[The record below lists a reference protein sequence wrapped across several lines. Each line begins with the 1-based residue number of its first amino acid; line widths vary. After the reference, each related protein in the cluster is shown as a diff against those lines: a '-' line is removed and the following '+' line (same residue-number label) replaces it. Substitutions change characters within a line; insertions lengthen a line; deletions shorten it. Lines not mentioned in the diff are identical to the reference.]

1 MAMADWINA
10 IILGVI
16 EGLTEFI
23 PVSSTGHLLLAQT
36 FMGLKTPF
44 WETFAVLIQLGAI
57 LAVVALYFAKLWS
70 VVMRLPRER
79 RARMF
84 ALSIIIAFLPAAVVG
99 LGLHHLI
106 KEVLFN
112 SPQLICI
119 SLILGGLVL
128 LVIDRFAPQPK
139 QYDPMTLPLP
149 VAFGIGLFQ
158 CLAIIPGVSRS
169 GATIVGSMLLGVE
182 KRAAAEF
189 SFFLAIP
196 TMAGAFVVDAWS
208 SRDQITSANV
218 WIIAL
223 GFVVSLIVAIGVIK
237 AMLAIVTRR
246 GYAPFGWWRIIVG
259 VVGLTALRFA
269 M

>member
-1 MAMADWINA
+1 
-10 IILGVI
+10 
-16 EGLTEFI
+16 
-23 PVSSTGHLLLAQT
+23 
-36 FMGLKTPF
+36 
-44 WETFAVLIQLGAI
+44 
-57 LAVVALYFAKLWS
+57 
-70 VVMRLPRER
+70 
-79 RARMF
+79 
-84 ALSIIIAFLPAAVVG
+84 VVG

-259 VVGLTALRFA
+259 VVGLTALKLA
-269 M
+269 V